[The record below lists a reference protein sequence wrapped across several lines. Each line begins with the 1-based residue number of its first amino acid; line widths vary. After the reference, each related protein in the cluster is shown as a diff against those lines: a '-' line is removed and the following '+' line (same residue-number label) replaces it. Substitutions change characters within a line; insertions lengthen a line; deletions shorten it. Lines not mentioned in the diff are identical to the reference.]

1 MRELNDVRIDKF
13 LWAVRLYKTRSQAA
27 DACKNGRILINDMPV
42 KSSRVINKG
51 DIFMLKKPPVVYIY
65 KAKELLSNR
74 VGAKL
79 VADYLEN
86 LTSEE
91 ELQKLELNSQV
102 GSMKRDRGTGRPT
115 KKERRD
121 IDKLR
126 YD

>member
-1 MRELNDVRIDKF
+1 MKEETEVRIDKF
-13 LWAVRLYKTRSQAA
+13 LWAVRLYKTRSLAA
-27 DACKNGRILINDMPV
+27 NACKSGRVLINDLPV

-51 DIFMLKKPPVVYIY
+51 DTFMLKKPPVVYIY
-65 KAKELLSNR
+65 KVKELLSNR

-79 VADYLEN
+79 VADYLED

-91 ELQKLELNSQV
+91 ELQKLEMNSGV
-102 GSMKRDRGTGRPT
+102 VYMKRDRGTGRPT

-126 YD
+126 F